1 MAQGTSAAAKKAGLD
16 VVYDQLYAVG
26 TMDHSAAL
34 SAIKAANPDWIY
46 VTGYT
51 QDLILARKQMAD
63 LGVKAPIVT
72 MVAGPAYKDYTDG
85 LGSLANGVTSSS
97 WWHHATNYKGIGPWP
112 TTGDFYKEFVAKEKS
127 DPDYVHASCAAATVV
142 LADAIER
149 AGSTD
154 KNKVRDALAATNIAT
169 FYGPIKFTANGM
181 NEVRDLP
188 VIQVQDKSIK
198 VVHPADIKDGELVF
212 LK

>member
-1 MAQGTSAAAKKAGLD
+1 M
-16 VVYDQLYAVG
+16 
-26 TMDHSAAL
+26 
-34 SAIKAANPDWIY
+34 
-46 VTGYT
+46 
-51 QDLILARKQMAD
+51 
-63 LGVKAPIVT
+63 
-72 MVAGPAYKDYTDG
+72 
-85 LGSLANGVTSSS
+85 
-97 WWHHATNYKGIGPWP
+97 
-112 TTGDFYKEFVAKEKS
+112 
-127 DPDYVHASCAAATVV
+127 V

-154 KNKVRDALAATNIAT
+154 KNKVRDALAETNIAT

>member
-1 MAQGTSAAAKKAGLD
+1 
-16 VVYDQLYAVG
+16 
-26 TMDHSAAL
+26 
-34 SAIKAANPDWIY
+34 
-46 VTGYT
+46 
-51 QDLILARKQMAD
+51 
-63 LGVKAPIVT
+63 
-72 MVAGPAYKDYTDG
+72 
-85 LGSLANGVTSSS
+85 
-97 WWHHATNYKGIGPWP
+97 
-112 TTGDFYKEFVAKEKS
+112 
-127 DPDYVHASCAAATVV
+127 VV

-154 KNKVRDALAATNIAT
+154 KNKVRDALAETNIAT